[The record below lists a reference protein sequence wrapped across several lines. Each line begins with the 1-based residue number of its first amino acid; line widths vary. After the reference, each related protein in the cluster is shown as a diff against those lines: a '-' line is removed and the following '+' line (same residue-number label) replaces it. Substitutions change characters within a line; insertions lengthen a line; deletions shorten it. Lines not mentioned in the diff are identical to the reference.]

1 MSIFCHL
8 PRGHLADSVVAKTVR
23 FILLALTLAL
33 LAAIAVCALAPSS
46 YMTELPFIPQ
56 WLGEWADRNPNF
68 RNMPVFAI
76 FSALLFFVWSLLFPT
91 SDIRPPASGLSH
103 LPTSDPT
110 SYPRLA
116 TRYGRWRLAFGA
128 FLATAL
134 LGILFE
140 VAQILIPGRVAD
152 WHDVLW
158 ASLGALTGA
167 FLGVLAL
174 MLNPRPAAMATAD

>member
-1 MSIFCHL
+1 
-8 PRGHLADSVVAKTVR
+8 
-23 FILLALTLAL
+23 
-33 LAAIAVCALAPSS
+33 
-46 YMTELPFIPQ
+46 MTELPFIPQ
-56 WLGEWADRNPNF
+56 WLGAWADRNPNF
-68 RNMPVFAI
+68 RNFPVFAALA
-76 FSALLFFVWSLLFPT
+76 FLLFFVCNSFRLQT
-91 SDIRPPASGLSH
+91 ANCY
-103 LPTSDPT
+103 LPTSNTT

-116 TRYGRWRLAFGA
+116 TRYGRWRIAFGA

-134 LGILFE
+134 LGTSLE

-174 MLNPRPAAMATAD
+174 MLNLRPAAMATAD